1 MKKLLT
7 VAAAGALAIG
17 ISAAA
22 ATPSQAW
29 WPPGGLF
36 VAGMAGFVAGAVIAN
51 AAEHG
56 YYDYDGES
64 WYEHVAAC
72 KAEFGWH
79 YSATTNLVH
88 EYGHVWECHA

>member
-7 VAAAGALAIG
+7 IAAAGAIAIG

-22 ATPSQAW
+22 ATPSQAF

-36 VAGMAGFVAGAVIAN
+36 FAGAAGFIAGAAIAN

-56 YYDYDGES
+56 YYDRSGES
-64 WYEHVAAC
+64 WYEHVANC
-72 KAEFGWH
+72 KDEYGWR
-79 YSATTNLVH
+79 YNPTTDLVH
-88 EYGHVWECHA
+88 KYGHVWECQD